1 MKSKQIRESEMCN
14 RVEFCEIIKRG
25 KRTFY
30 SLKAKGLIVP
40 CAKDGNKYLYL
51 KRDAEEIRKKI
62 LVFY

>member
-1 MKSKQIRESEMCN
+1 MMSKQIRESEMCN

-51 KRDAEEIRKKI
+51 KRDAEEIRKKS